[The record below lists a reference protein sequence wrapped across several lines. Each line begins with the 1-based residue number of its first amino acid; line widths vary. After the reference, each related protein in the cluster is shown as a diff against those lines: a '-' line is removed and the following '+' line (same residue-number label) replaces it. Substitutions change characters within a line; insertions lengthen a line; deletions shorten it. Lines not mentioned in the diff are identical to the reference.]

1 MFDPVEDSQCA
12 AFYTEVGSHAVN
24 VALTVVQGVVS
35 FLSIVGSVLI
45 ILSYVTFKS
54 LRTTS
59 RLLIVHLAVANF
71 MVTIPNFL
79 SVFLDYESKFK
90 LPGTIANNTEN
101 GSINTVINVTNT
113 VTRTNITANSLACSE
128 KHLLDHDSHVY
139 CQVCVYQA
147 FVSIIG
153 TLASIFLTVCV
164 CIHFFALVYYQ
175 NIKRASQLAYIYY
188 VLAWLMPLG
197 ISLWLLFHNWLGFE
211 PTYSTLNCAIKT
223 ECVPHHH
230 PYHYSNNL
238 KKSNWNR
245 TIGAV
250 FGIKIWQALAV
261 LIIPCLFIAIKLK
274 NKKRVSNNYTNIS
287 IYL

>member
-1 MFDPVEDSQCA
+1 M
-12 AFYTEVGSHAVN
+12 
-24 VALTVVQGVVS
+24 
-35 FLSIVGSVLI
+35 
-45 ILSYVTFKS
+45 
-54 LRTTS
+54 
-59 RLLIVHLAVANF
+59 HLAVANF

-90 LPGTIANNTEN
+90 LPGAIANNTEN

-113 VTRTNITANSLACSE
+113 RTNITANSSACSE

-197 ISLWLLFHNWLGFE
+197 ISLWLLFHN
-211 PTYSTLNCAIKT
+211 
-223 ECVPHHH
+223 
-230 PYHYSNNL
+230 
-238 KKSNWNR
+238 
-245 TIGAV
+245 
-250 FGIKIWQALAV
+250 
-261 LIIPCLFIAIKLK
+261 
-274 NKKRVSNNYTNIS
+274 
-287 IYL
+287 